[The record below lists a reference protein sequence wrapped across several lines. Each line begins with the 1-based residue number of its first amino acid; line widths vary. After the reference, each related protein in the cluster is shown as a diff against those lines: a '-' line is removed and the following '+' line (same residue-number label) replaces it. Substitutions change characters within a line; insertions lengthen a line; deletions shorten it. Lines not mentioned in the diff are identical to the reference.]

1 MNPTMAGG
9 SQLPRLREIRRTGEI
24 LRFAQDGHVRGL
36 RSDEQE
42 FEILNVVHLTSTVIG
57 SK

>member
-1 MNPTMAGG
+1 MAGG
-9 SQLPRLREIRRTGEI
+9 SRLPRLRESRCVGEI
-24 LRFAQDGHVRGL
+24 LRFAQDDHVWGL
-36 RSDEQE
+36 RSDEEE